1 MAKGF
6 HQQFGVNFEETFNPI
21 IKPPTVRIILSLAIQ
36 FNWPLRQLDVSN
48 AFLHGFLREDVYMVQ
63 PLGYVDPDHPNHVCK
78 LLKSLYGLKQAPRAW
93 FERFSTQLLHMGFQA
108 SLSDSSLFTF
118 RHGNFVAFLL
128 VYVDDIVLTGN
139 NLSNLSNCT
148 T

>member
-48 AFLHGFLREDVYMVQ
+48 AFLHGFLREDVYIVQ
-63 PLGYVDPDHPNHVCK
+63 PLGYVDLDHPNHVCK
-78 LLKSLYGLKQAPRAW
+78 LLKSLYGLK
-93 FERFSTQLLHMGFQA
+93 
-108 SLSDSSLFTF
+108 
-118 RHGNFVAFLL
+118 
-128 VYVDDIVLTGN
+128 
-139 NLSNLSNCT
+139 
-148 T
+148 